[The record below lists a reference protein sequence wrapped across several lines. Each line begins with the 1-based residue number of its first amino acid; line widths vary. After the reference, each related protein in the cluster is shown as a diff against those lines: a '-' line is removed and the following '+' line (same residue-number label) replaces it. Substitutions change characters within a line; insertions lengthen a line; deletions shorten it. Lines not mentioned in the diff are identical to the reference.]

1 MGFLTQLTKTVLD
14 VVVTPVAIVADV
26 VTLGGALSDK
36 DEPYTATQLKKTLKD
51 AQDIPDSID
60 DGLL

>member
-1 MGFLTQLTKTVLD
+1 MGLFSQLIKTTLD

-26 VTLGGALSDK
+26 VTMGGVLSDK